1 MSEDSPV
8 ITHNVMR
15 VTYSKHKIVIEAV
28 ACGDETSAW
37 IVAAELMKAVPVNT
51 PEVVIHY
58 TVLSHDELAS
68 LLRSL
73 ESHRKQEQSK

>member
-1 MSEDSPV
+1 MSEDSPI

-37 IVAAELMKAVPVNT
+37 IVAAELMKAVPAIT
-51 PEVVIHY
+51 TETVVQY

-68 LLRSL
+68 LMRLL
-73 ESHRKQEQSK
+73 KPHTKQEMDK

>member
-28 ACGDETSAW
+28 ACGDEASSW
-37 IVAAELMKAVPVNT
+37 IVAAELMKAVPANT
-51 PEVVIHY
+51 PETAIHH

-68 LLRSL
+68 LIRSL
-73 ESHRKQEQSK
+73 EPRSKQEMNK